1 MLKFEFTCDELRLL
15 NQALVELSYED
26 KKVLA
31 MLNGKRDFFRG
42 KPIYTNLCSHREPAV
57 LTGSVYFRSRYR
69 LL

>member
-31 MLNGKRDFFRG
+31 KAESPELRDILKKELG
-42 KPIYTNLCSHREPAV
+42 LIGYLSHKILFEGEAV
-57 LTGSVYFRSRYR
+57 
-69 LL
+69 